1 MNSSTRDTAR
11 QMLAKLKEHDADY
24 RRLHLSVVDLT
35 DGDEPLEAEQV
46 TLDVH
51 DDLVASLTIRIM
63 ALIESINHVSS
74 PRIARVAR
82 P

>member
-51 DDLVASLTIRIM
+51 DDQVASLTTRIM
-63 ALIESINHVSS
+63 ALIESTNHASS

>member
-11 QMLAKLKEHDADY
+11 QMLAKLKEHDTDY

-63 ALIESINHVSS
+63 ALIESTNHVSS